1 MKETRLPV
9 MFCEPLASA
18 QPYKRSKKNPN
29 GLNQQV
35 FKLDFEH
42 PKREIMDLDEQ
53 NARAEKLDVEAKATQ
68 DEVDRAYCKLRA
80 AEEVAVSVKEFF
92 SNLKREQRK
101 LCEQLEAVKDS
112 NSHSEV
118 DCREKSLR
126 FDQELQEGTKKC
138 DHEIRHEAAELDDAI
153 EQLKVK
159 IDAKEADRMIVRIK
173 NRLYEQK
180 LKTTD
185 IQTRNQ
191 SICAWKL
198 KFQDSGI
205 TPHLYLERMRNQ
217 MQEMKVKIESFR
229 SSRKPIRQ
237 VSCLMVPRR

>member
-53 NARAEKLDVEAKATQ
+53 KARAEKLDFEAKATQ
-68 DEVDRAYCKLRA
+68 DQVDRAYCKLRA

-153 EQLKVK
+153 EQLKGNPRRDRYDLLNETVFLPPGSLVVGKLVK
-159 IDAKEADRMIVRIK
+159 IARTTIITAAS
-173 NRLYEQK
+173 YFTHGK
-180 LKTTD
+180 LLL
-185 IQTRNQ
+185 R
-191 SICAWKL
+191 
-198 KFQDSGI
+198 
-205 TPHLYLERMRNQ
+205 
-217 MQEMKVKIESFR
+217 KI
-229 SSRKPIRQ
+229 
-237 VSCLMVPRR
+237 LA